1 MKQKAANIL
10 EFVEA
15 IPVSFPQ
22 KEFPFINGRI
32 SAGASQLQVAL
43 LQVV

>member
-1 MKQKAANIL
+1 MKRKAVNIL

-32 SAGASQLQVAL
+32 SAGALQLQVAL